1 MMKRLVRC
9 AALAAA
15 LLFLSG
21 LTLNA
26 QRPRLRKTKWVCV
39 EEMFVADA
47 GTMTDSTILE
57 FGTGKD
63 VVLRTSWFLPAHSAM
78 YVNPDGTIDRIEA
91 TSSTHST
98 PGTWTYRR
106 RKLTVTLEDGSVYV
120 YRYKRPEL
128 VEDRPSDMAKVFRRE

>member
-26 QRPRLRKTKWVCV
+26 RRPRLKNTKWVCV
-39 EEMFVADA
+39 EKMFVADA

-63 VVLRTSWFLPAHSAM
+63 VVLRSSWFLPAHSAM
-78 YVNPDGTIDRIEA
+78 YVNPDGSINRIEA
-91 TSSTHST
+91 TSSGHSAA
-98 PGTWTYRR
+98 GTWKYRCK
-106 RKLTVTLEDGSVYV
+106 KLTVTLEDGGKAEYLF
-120 YRYKRPEL
+120 RNGTL
-128 VEDRPSDMAKVFRRE
+128 VEAIPSDPPKVFRRE